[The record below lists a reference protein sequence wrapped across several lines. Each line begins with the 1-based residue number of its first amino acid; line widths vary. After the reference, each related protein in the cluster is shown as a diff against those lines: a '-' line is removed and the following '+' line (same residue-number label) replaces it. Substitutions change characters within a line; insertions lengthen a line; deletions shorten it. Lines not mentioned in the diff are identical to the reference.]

1 LAIKPKGPKGK
12 AFARHGVEGHVG
24 DRVRQFNRRANV
36 ATHLEA
42 PARAGETV
50 RRICDT
56 SAWPPSPV
64 PRRPTIWTANE
75 SLIRFCRRRGG
86 SSALQK
92 ARIDA
97 LLYDRRLL
105 LWLVNERFC
114 GSLRVLS
121 IALQELVVKATKRQQ
136 VGG

>member
-1 LAIKPKGPKGK
+1 M
-12 AFARHGVEGHVG
+12 
-24 DRVRQFNRRANV
+24 
-36 ATHLEA
+36 
-42 PARAGETV
+42 
-50 RRICDT
+50 
-56 SAWPPSPV
+56 
-64 PRRPTIWTANE
+64 
-75 SLIRFCRRRGG
+75 
-86 SSALQK
+86 QK

-121 IALQELVVKATKRQQ
+121 IALQELVVKAIKRQQ